1 MHFINNWI
9 TQLLNPMTADAVSLP
24 IPAAA
29 LERLGDGEYLLTLVN
44 SANPV
49 QQNAWEVVKAKVVG
63 GAVTLARAQEG
74 TAAQSWPPASIVY
87 CGITAG
93 ALMQIN
99 AAIESL
105 TARVAALEGSGG
117 GSGGGGGT
125 PSPDGGLV
133 DSDGNTLVDDQGNQ
147 LSGA

>member
-1 MHFINNWI
+1 MRFINNWI
-9 TQLLNPMTADAVSLP
+9 TQLSNPMTAATVSLP

-49 QQNAWEVVKAKVVG
+49 QQNAWEVVKATVAG
-63 GAVTLARAQEG
+63 GVISVTRAQEG
-74 TAAQSWPPASIVY
+74 TAAQSWSPATIVY

-93 ALMQIN
+93 TLTQIN
-99 AAIESL
+99 STIEAL
-105 TARVAALEGSGG
+105 AARVTVLEGD
-117 GSGGGGGT
+117 GGGGT